1 MGILNNMIK
10 QSESRVRFEKDG
22 LIFYNPTKE
31 QDKAFKDALKEI
43 MTVQGVDPGIESV
56 RFLIENSTNIG
67 EEVKEYS
74 DEQLAELMET
84 NRSFKLLM
92 RSIVEYIDECTEDI
106 IYETMQL
113 IKAVEKQL
121 KLQDVDNMT
130 EYMKKGLNGML
141 DRAVG
146 NKPNVK
152 PEDLVADHKKST
164 KKSSTKKSTTKK

>member
-56 RFLIENSTNIG
+56 RFLIEHSTNIG
-67 EEVKEYS
+67 EEVKEYT

-84 NRSFKLLM
+84 NRSFKLFM
-92 RSIVEYIDECTEDI
+92 RSIIEYIDECTEDI
-106 IYETMQL
+106 VYETMQL
-113 IKAVEKQL
+113 IKSVENQL
-121 KLQDVDNMT
+121 KLQEIEKMT
-130 EYMKKGLNGML
+130 EEMKKGLDSELSKVSG
-141 DRAVG
+141 
-146 NKPNVK
+146 VK
-152 PEDLVADHKKST
+152 AKDLVADHKKST

>member
-10 QSESRVRFEKDG
+10 QSENKIRFEKDG

-67 EEVKEYS
+67 EEIKEYT
-74 DEQLAELMET
+74 DEQLEELMET
-84 NRSFKLLM
+84 NRTFKLFM
-92 RSIVEYIDECTEDI
+92 RSIIEYINECTDDI
-106 IYETMQL
+106 VYETMQL
-113 IKAVEKQL
+113 IKSVENQMKIQEIE
-121 KLQDVDNMT
+121 KMT
-130 EYMKKGLNGML
+130 EEMKKSL
-141 DRAVG
+141 DTELSKVS
-146 NKPNVK
+146 KVK
-152 PEDLVADHKKST
+152 AKDLVADHKQST